1 MKAIDEKVHG
11 RCCSSVYSCC
21 VLIICG
27 NRKFRP
33 EFAMNMYRPFAYKN
47 SFKQPLYSNVGV
59 NILRDLVQKHSKK
72 FFRRF
77 VSFQGKKT
85 SFLVRYVIHIIL
97 SQVSVPSLISSC
109 KKRYTSLPPT
119 RFDAC
124 YAGYTSQTYVA
135 KVLYGFTRIFVG
147 YAPAGKMCQDCVKEK
162 HPQRVNSPKNNLGL
176 LIKKCLTCFI

>member
-1 MKAIDEKVHG
+1 MG
-11 RCCSSVYSCC
+11 TGNFGQSLRW
-21 VLIICG
+21 ICT
-27 NRKFRP
+27 
-33 EFAMNMYRPFAYKN
+33 EPFAYKN

-109 KKRYTSLPPT
+109 KKRYTS
-119 RFDAC
+119 
-124 YAGYTSQTYVA
+124 QTYVA
-135 KVLYGFTRIFVG
+135 TILYGFTRIFVG

>member
-1 MKAIDEKVHG
+1 MG
-11 RCCSSVYSCC
+11 TGNFGQSLRW
-21 VLIICG
+21 ICT
-27 NRKFRP
+27 
-33 EFAMNMYRPFAYKN
+33 EPFAYKN

-135 KVLYGFTRIFVG
+135 TVLYGFTRIFVG

-176 LIKKCLTCFI
+176 LIKKCLTVLYKKDPTCCHQKVY